1 MKTTLTAATLA
12 LCAGVATGCAPVA
25 VIGTSTVVA
34 RSVAQERTTLDALT
48 DTEIEISLANRLAS
62 HSGRLYRN
70 VSVDVI
76 EGRVVLTGSVPTRD
90 DKVTATRLAWE
101 TAGVAEVS
109 DELTV
114 AEDSGTLAYIDDA
127 AISNR
132 VRYELFT
139 DLDVRSVNFNVETV
153 DGVVHLTG
161 LARSEAELARVVDH
175 ARKVRGVKR
184 VVSHIL
190 TIDDPR
196 RRVAARGTP
205 MPAADAAPQAGGA
218 AAGAAGVVTGTGE
231 TGAEPAIESAPLT
244 GSSQG

>member
-1 MKTTLTAATLA
+1 MKSYQAAATLA
-12 LCAGVATGCAPVA
+12 LCACVASGCAPVA

-34 RSVAQERTTLDALT
+34 HSVAQERTTFDALT
-48 DTEIEISLANRLAS
+48 DTEIEISLANRLAN
-62 HSGRLYRN
+62 HSGELYRD

-76 EGRVVLTGSVPTRD
+76 EGRVVLTGSVPRRE
-90 DKVTATRLAWE
+90 DKVTATRIAWE
-101 TAGVAEVS
+101 TPSVVEVT

-114 AEDSGTLAYIDDA
+114 KGDSGTGAYIDDV

-139 DLDVRSVNFNVETV
+139 DLNVRSINFNVETV

-161 LARSEAELARVVDH
+161 LARSQRELERVVNH
-175 ARKVRGVKR
+175 ARSVNGVKR

-196 RRVAARGTP
+196 RRVAARKAPAQAETP
-205 MPAADAAPQAGGA
+205 QVPANSAP
-218 AAGAAGVVTGTGE
+218 VTETSGWSGTGNASTIE
-231 TGAEPAIESAPLT
+231 ATPLPGAT
-244 GSSQG
+244 QG